1 MQESL
6 STFGSIKGEYETEYM
21 TDITCDVEYTDYGFI
36 KDGKINGFFFSER
49 YIYLPYQDK
58 PEKFYFAGIQDGKYE
73 DWFLFK
79 LKNECTKIVLQGNP
93 HPDILIER
101 EGENITFFGMQKD
114 GKPEG
119 LGFTVTHN
127 EDKTKTLNLG
137 YYSQGILTHSFKD
150 GTLIPL

>member
-1 MQESL
+1 MLL
-6 STFGSIKGEYETEYM
+6 SPAIHRGYYM
-21 TDITCDVEYTDYGFI
+21 PYI
-36 KDGKINGFFFSER
+36 R
-49 YIYLPYQDK
+49 Y
-58 PEKFYFAGIQDGKYE
+58 
-73 DWFLFK
+73 LFK

-137 YYSQGILTHSFKD
+137 YYSQGILTHSFKG